1 MLVLAKARN
10 RSSRCFIA
18 LISASIL
25 RSLSLS
31 KMVEEN
37 VTSVLGTVVILG
49 PVKGNSGI
57 LSICSN
63 RIREFDL
70 VAEGRELIF
79 WTMLCG

>member
-1 MLVLAKARN
+1 MLVFAKARN

-31 KMVEEN
+31 KTVEES

-49 PVKGNSGI
+49 PVNGKSGT

-63 RIREFDL
+63 RVRALDL
-70 VAEGRELIF
+70 VKEGIELIF
-79 WTMLCG
+79 

>member
-1 MLVLAKARN
+1 MLVFAKARN

-31 KMVEEN
+31 KMVEES

-49 PVKGNSGI
+49 PVKGKSGI

-63 RIREFDL
+63 KVREFSL
-70 VAEGRELIF
+70 VAAGSELIF

>member
-1 MLVLAKARN
+1 
-10 RSSRCFIA
+10 
-18 LISASIL
+18 
-25 RSLSLS
+25 
-31 KMVEEN
+31 MVEES

-49 PVKGNSGI
+49 PVNGKSGI

>member
-1 MLVLAKARN
+1 MLVFAKARS

-31 KMVEEN
+31 KKVEES
-37 VTSVLGTVVILG
+37 VTSVLGTVVILDLVNG
-49 PVKGNSGI
+49 TSGT

-63 RIREFDL
+63 RVPALDL
-70 VAEGRELIF
+70 VKEGTELIF
-79 WTMLCG
+79 

>member
-1 MLVLAKARN
+1 MLVFAKARN
-10 RSSRCFIA
+10 RSSRCLIA

-31 KMVEEN
+31 KMVEES

-49 PVKGNSGI
+49 PVKGKSGI

-63 RIREFDL
+63 RVREFNL
-70 VAEGRELIF
+70 FAEGRELIF
-79 WTMLCG
+79 WTMFCG

>member
-1 MLVLAKARN
+1 MLVFAKARK

-31 KMVEEN
+31 KMGEES
-37 VTSVLGTVVILG
+37 VTAVLGTVVILG
-49 PVKGNSGI
+49 PVKGKSGT

-63 RIREFDL
+63 RALEFDF

-79 WTMLCG
+79 WTMFCG

>member
-1 MLVLAKARN
+1 MLVFAKARS

-31 KMVEEN
+31 KKVEES

-49 PVKGNSGI
+49 LVNGTSGT

-63 RIREFDL
+63 RVPALDL
-70 VAEGRELIF
+70 VKEGTELIF
-79 WTMLCG
+79 